1 MARPVAQTLTAME
14 TLLAIDGGGS
24 RTRCLAITRE
34 GRVIGS
40 AESGASNH
48 LLVGI
53 DVVEASLH
61 EAINSAL
68 AQAGAKRTEAIC
80 VSAGLA
86 GVDYDGNGAAE
97 MERLLNRFGFAHT
110 VINGDMVIAHVGALG
125 SRPGVLALA
134 GTGSVILGIG
144 PAGER
149 VKVGGWGPVY
159 GDEGSAYQI
168 ARMALIAAARAYDGR
183 GPETSLLEGIS
194 QTLGLQDFRETVS
207 RIYVQKM
214 ESREIAELSRV
225 TYETAESG
233 DRVAQG
239 IFLHAAGDLAE
250 AVGIAIRKLNLAG
263 ERLVSYQGSILSGC
277 ALVRERFSELLQQ
290 EFPGIAIRAPRFAPV
305 IGAYL
310 LGCTAL
316 GWTFPVEQES
326 NLRKIAV

>member
-1 MARPVAQTLTAME
+1 MARPLAQTLTAME

-34 GRVIGS
+34 GRVIGA

-53 DVVEASLH
+53 DVVEASLD

-68 AQAGAKRTEAIC
+68 AQARLKRTEAIC

-97 MERLLNRFGFAHT
+97 IERLLSRLGFART

-125 SRPGVLALA
+125 NRPGVLALA
-134 GTGSVILGIG
+134 GTGSVILGLG

-159 GDEGSAYQI
+159 GDEGSAYQV
-168 ARMALIAAARAYDGR
+168 ARMALIAGARAYDGR
-183 GPETSLLEGIS
+183 GPQTSLLDAIS
-194 QTLGLQDFRETVS
+194 QTLGLQDFRETIS
-207 RIYVQKM
+207 RIYVEKM
-214 ESREIAELSRV
+214 EPREIAQLSRV

-233 DRVAQG
+233 DRVARG
-239 IFLHAAGDLAE
+239 IFLQAAEDLAE
-250 AVGIAIRKLNLAG
+250 GVSAAIRELNLTG
-263 ERLVSYQGSILSGC
+263 ERLVSYQGSILSAC
-277 ALVRERFSELLQQ
+277 ALVRARFSEILQQ
-290 EFPGIAIRAPRFAPV
+290 EFPGIAIRPPRFVPV

-326 NLRKIAV
+326 NLREIAV